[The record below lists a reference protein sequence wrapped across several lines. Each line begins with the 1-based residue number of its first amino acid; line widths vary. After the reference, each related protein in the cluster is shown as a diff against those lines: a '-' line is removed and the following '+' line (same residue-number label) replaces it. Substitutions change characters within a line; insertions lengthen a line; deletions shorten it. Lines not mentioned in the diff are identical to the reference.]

1 MTEREMYIDI
11 RLMELRDLL
20 KNTDYI
26 ACKIAEGSATKEEYA
41 EVIEQRQ
48 AWRREVNELETERD
62 ENRRSGKNG

>member
-26 ACKIAEGSATKEEYA
+26 ACKIAEGAATKEEYSEMLINRQNWRKEINALEA
-41 EVIEQRQ
+41 ERGESDVH
-48 AWRREVNELETERD
+48 
-62 ENRRSGKNG
+62 